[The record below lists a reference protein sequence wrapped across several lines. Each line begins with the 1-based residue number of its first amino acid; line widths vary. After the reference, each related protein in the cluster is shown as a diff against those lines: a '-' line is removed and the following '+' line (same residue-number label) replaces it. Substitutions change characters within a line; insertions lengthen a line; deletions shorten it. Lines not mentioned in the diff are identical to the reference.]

1 MDNQLHQGRL
11 PYILSGESPRVL
23 LLSGMHGD
31 EYESGA
37 LLEHYLR
44 TYASSLPSFLYIPQ
58 VSPSAVEVKKR
69 KNRYGNDINRQ
80 FVRGSKDPE
89 ALSVMSL
96 VSQYRFSLCV
106 DVHEDP
112 DRTLGFYLYDS
123 EQMTINELE
132 RYRELVQQTD
142 ARLYS
147 GVDDVDDEHLNLLVE
162 KGYVS
167 LGFEKT
173 AGTAGFLSKWL
184 YDERR
189 ANRSFTLEIP
199 GKAGR
204 TVKQQ
209 LISSVV
215 PFLLTTYQ
223 TSEI

>member
-1 MDNQLHQGRL
+1 MDTRLHQGRL

-31 EYESGA
+31 EYESGVV
-37 LLEHYLR
+37 LEQYLVSH
-44 TYASSLPSFLYIPQ
+44 AASLPTFLYIPQ

-123 EQMTINELE
+123 EHMTSDELT
-132 RYRELVQQTD
+132 RYRGLVEQTD

-147 GVDDVDDEHLNLLVE
+147 GVDDVDDEHLNLLVD

-173 AGTAGFLSKWL
+173 AGTAGFSSKWL

-199 GKAGR
+199 GKAAR
-204 TVKQQ
+204 SVKQQ
-209 LISSVV
+209 LISTVV
-215 PFLLTTYQ
+215 PFLLDTYQ
-223 TSEI
+223 NAEV